1 MARPSMYTEK
11 EMDNFILHRYWDRV
25 NSLDIWE
32 RNAEKYPND
41 EAVADSESR
50 VTWSEAKRLSDRIA
64 ISFLELGIEKD
75 QVLVIQLPNC
85 VELPLLRLSC
95 EKAGV
100 IPLLAGRALRSLEIK
115 SLIRQS
121 SAVGVIIPWQFR
133 NFDYIKMIDEIQTE
147 IPSLKY
153 TFVVGDKVPE
163 GKISVKELTQ
173 QPLECRYPPDFFGKT
188 RIGPTEVCSIVHTSG
203 TTGMPKLIERV
214 GARTG
219 ASRDAIQRYDLTRD
233 DVFGAFSAAVTGSCE
248 IHSYLT
254 IPFLGAKC
262 IMMEHFDA
270 EGAFK
275 LIERERITIAS
286 VVPAHLTMMLEHPN
300 LGKYDLSSWKS
311 AFSHAS
317 PLSYPTAVKFEEKTG
332 CRIMNVYGTMEAA
345 GISTTSVFD
354 PRDIRL
360 LTVGKPYSG
369 NEIKLVDD
377 AGKEVA
383 QGEVGQIM
391 LRGPF
396 ASAGYYKAPELNKKV
411 WTDEKWLNMGDYGKF
426 DEEGNVIIIGR
437 VDDVILRG
445 GQNIY
450 PAEIETL
457 LAGHPKIQSVAI
469 VGMPDRVMGQK
480 CCVFIVPR
488 HGEIPTFD
496 EIVSF
501 LKNKGI
507 APYKLPEK
515 LQIID
520 ELPHTKEQKV
530 DKKALRLKIAQE
542 LEGEVK

>member
-1 MARPSMYTEK
+1 MAKPSMYTQK
-11 EMDNFILHRYWDRV
+11 EMDNFIVHRYWDRL

-32 RNAEKYPND
+32 QNAEKYPYD
-41 EAVADSESR
+41 EAVADSKSR
-50 VTWSEAKRLSDRIA
+50 VTWLEAKRLSDRIA
-64 ISFLELGIEKD
+64 ISFMELGIKKD

-95 EKAGV
+95 EKVGI
-100 IPLLAGRALRSLEIK
+100 IPLLAGRTLRSLEMK
-115 SLIRQS
+115 SLISQS
-121 SAVGVIIPWQFR
+121 SAVGVIIRWQFR
-133 NFDYIKMIDEIQTE
+133 KFDYINMIDEIKTE
-147 IPSLKY
+147 LPSLKY
-153 TFVVGDKVPE
+153 TFVVGDSVPE
-163 GKISVKELTQ
+163 GRISVKALTQ
-173 QPLECRYPPDFFGKT
+173 QPLERGYPPDFFSNT

-214 GARTG
+214 GARMG
-219 ASRDAIQRYDLTRD
+219 ASRDAIQKYDLTRD
-233 DVFGAFSAAVTGSCE
+233 DVFGAFSPAVTGSCE

-254 IPFLGAKC
+254 IPYLGAKC

-270 EGAFK
+270 EEAFK
-275 LIERERITIAS
+275 LIEREKITIAS

-354 PRDIRL
+354 PRDVRL

-369 NEIKLVDD
+369 NEIRLVDD

-383 QGEVGQIM
+383 KGEVGQIM

-411 WTDEKWLNMGDYGKF
+411 WSDEKWLNMGDYGKL
-426 DEEGNVIIIGR
+426 DEEDNLIIIGR
-437 VDDVILRG
+437 VDDLILRG

-469 VGMPDRVMGQK
+469 VGMPDRVLGQK
-480 CCVFIVPR
+480 CCAFIVPR
-488 HGEIPTFD
+488 HGEIPTFE
-496 EIVSF
+496 EIVTF

-507 APYKLPEK
+507 APYKLPER
-515 LQIID
+515 LEIID
-520 ELPHTKEQKV
+520 GLPLTKEQKI
-530 DKKALRLKIAQE
+530 DKKVLRARIAQE
-542 LEGEVK
+542 IEGEAK